1 MAKMTHMQDK
11 SKNSEKK
18 SDVES
23 EICGIIMPI
32 ANTVGYPDGHWQ
44 NVYEIICESALNAGF
59 EPNLVSFDDDVGIIQ
74 NRIVQNIY
82 SNPIVV
88 CDISSRNPNVMF
100 ELGMRLAFD
109 KPTIIIKD
117 DKTPYSF
124 DVSPIEHLPYPSDLR
139 YQSIMDFKQKLQVK
153 IRETYSRYKD
163 DPNYTTFLKHF
174 GTFKVAHVEEKEV
187 SESQYITAEI
197 KEMRKMINSL
207 FLNLRNSTGESAF
220 SNPYY
225 DTKLNKVLQSFR
237 INIPLKSSLIDLN
250 HLAEHLRSYYFD
262 VGSINLGANEDALI
276 ITVVNPA
283 KNAAEHLKDAVTEY
297 LNSIGAL

>member
-1 MAKMTHMQDK
+1 MAKTTHMQDQ

-18 SDVES
+18 SEVES

-32 ANTVGYPDGHWQ
+32 ANTAGYPDGHWQ

-153 IRETYSRYKD
+153 IRETYSRSKD

-237 INIPLKSSLIDLN
+237 INIPVKSSLIDLN
-250 HLAEHLRSYYFD
+250 HLAEHLRTYYFD
-262 VGSINLGANEDALI
+262 VGSINPGANEDALI

>member
-1 MAKMTHMQDK
+1 MARPILMQDQSK
-11 SKNSEKK
+11 YTEKNSDE
-18 SDVES
+18 EN

-44 NVYEIICESALNAGF
+44 NVYEIMCESAVNAGF

-139 YQSIMDFKQKLQVK
+139 YQSIKDFKQKLQIK
-153 IRETYSRYKD
+153 IKETYSRSKD
-163 DPNYTTFLKHF
+163 DPNHTTFLKHF
-174 GTFKVAHVEEKEV
+174 GTFKLAHVEEKEL

-197 KEMRKMINSL
+197 KEMRKMINTL
-207 FLNLRNSTGESAF
+207 FLSLKNSTGESAF

-225 DTKLNKVLQSFR
+225 DTKLNKVLQTFR
-237 INIPLKSSLIDLN
+237 INIPVKSTLIDLN
-250 HLAEHLRSYYFD
+250 HLVEHLRSYYFE
-262 VGSINLGANEDALI
+262 VGNINHGANEDALI
-276 ITVVNPA
+276 ITVINPA
-283 KNAAEHLKDAVTEY
+283 KNAAEHLKDAVTDY
-297 LNSIGAL
+297 LNTIGLL